1 MNRRYIVLDTNCL
14 LQILGI
20 HSKYHHLWECF
31 LEEEYVLCF
40 STDILFEY
48 EEILK
53 QKASKTVAEMF
64 LKVINHSENVLR
76 KDPFYR
82 LELIKSD
89 PDDNKFVDCAFAC
102 QADFIVS
109 DDTHFKVLS
118 DIPFPNIRV
127 KHLDDFSKE
136 FE

>member
-40 STDILFEY
+40 STNILFEY

-109 DDTHFKVLS
+109 DDTILKCFLIFRFQIS
-118 DIPFPNIRV
+118 
-127 KHLDDFSKE
+127 E
-136 FE
+136 

>member
-20 HSKYHHLWECF
+20 H
-31 LEEEYVLCF
+31 
-40 STDILFEY
+40 
-48 EEILK
+48 
-53 QKASKTVAEMF
+53 M
-64 LKVINHSENVLR
+64 
-76 KDPFYR
+76 
-82 LELIKSD
+82 
-89 PDDNKFVDCAFAC
+89 
-102 QADFIVS
+102 
-109 DDTHFKVLS
+109 LS

>member
-14 LQILGI
+14 LQILGV
-20 HSKYHHLWECF
+20 HSKYHHLWDRF
-31 LEEEYVLCF
+31 MDEEYILCF
-40 STDILFEY
+40 STEILFEY

-64 LKVINHSENVLR
+64 LKVIAHSENVFR

-82 LELIKSD
+82 LELIESD

-109 DDTHFKVLS
+109 DDSHFDVLS
-118 DIPFPNIRV
+118 QIPFPRIQV
-127 KHLDDFSKE
+127 KRLEEFSAE

>member
-40 STDILFEY
+40 SIDILFEY

-109 DDTHFKVLS
+109 DDTILKCFLIFRFQIS
-118 DIPFPNIRV
+118 
-127 KHLDDFSKE
+127 E
-136 FE
+136 